1 MALTENMVRTALRD
15 VYDPELGVNVVDLG
29 LIYEVEINNDEGKIH
44 VDMTL
49 TSPGCPVG
57 PMVIADIH
65 RALSIF
71 DDVKDV
77 DVELVWSPYWN
88 PSMMSEE
95 AKEELGY
102 YD

>member
-29 LIYEVEINNDEGKIH
+29 LIYEVEINNEEGKVH

-65 RALSIF
+65 RALGVF
-71 DDVKDV
+71 DDIKDV

>member
-1 MALTENMVRTALRD
+1 MAITENMVRTALRD
-15 VYDPELGVNVVDLG
+15 VYDPELGLNVVDLG
-29 LIYEVEINNDEGKIH
+29 LIYDVDVNNEEGKVHI
-44 VDMTL
+44 DMTL

-65 RALSIF
+65 RALGVF
-71 DDVKDV
+71 DDLKDV